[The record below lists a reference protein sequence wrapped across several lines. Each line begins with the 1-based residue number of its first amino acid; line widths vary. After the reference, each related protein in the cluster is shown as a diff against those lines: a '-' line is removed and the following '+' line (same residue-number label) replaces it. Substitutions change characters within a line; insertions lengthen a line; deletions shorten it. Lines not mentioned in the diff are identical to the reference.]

1 MVQLLRE
8 RQGIVGNGDW
18 PLLAHRDDRTTA
30 VKAWHVAAVE
40 SSEKESLVKGGD
52 VWRLRSTRA
61 FRQAGV
67 SD

>member
-18 PLLAHRDDRTTA
+18 PLLAHRDDRTAA

-40 SSEKESLVKGGD
+40 ASEKEVMCGD
-52 VWRLRSTRA
+52 LEVREP
-61 FRQAGV
+61 FGKQA
-67 SD
+67 